1 MSRFFINRPIFAS
14 VISIIIVIAG
24 VVSLGGL
31 PVAKFP
37 EVSPPTVQVQTNYPG
52 GNADVVAKTVA
63 TPIEQEVNGVENM
76 LYMSSTSASD
86 GSYTLNVTF
95 ELGVDMDMATV
106 LVQNRVAI
114 ANPKLPEEVRR
125 QGVTTRKQS
134 TQILQFITL
143 TAEEGK
149 YDGLFLSNY
158 ALRIKDELSRI
169 KGVGFVQVFGAG
181 DYAMRI
187 WLDPNKLKARGL
199 TTEDVVNAIKEQ
211 NVQVAAGQVGGPP
224 APKGTAFQLTIN
236 TLGRLESEKEF
247 ADIIVKTGEGGRI
260 TRVKDVV
267 VGDPLVY
274 DSKEDGDEEGTAGA
288 GSAPK
293 LGQAK
298 KGVELGAKD
307 YTYDATFGT
316 AALGATSKQC
326 TTIAIY
332 QLPGANALQVAQQI
346 RDKLEELSKRSDW
359 PEGLEYNVPFDTTKF
374 VEASV
379 EEVKETIF
387 IAIALVVIVI
397 FVFLQDWR
405 ATVVP
410 VVAIPVSLVGTFAA
424 MMALGFSINMLSLFG
439 VVLAIGIVVDDAIVV
454 VESTSTHIANG
465 LKPREAAIKAMS
477 EITGPVIATTLVL
490 LAVFVPT
497 AFMSGITGQLYRQFA
512 LTISAAVLIST
523 VNALTLSPALC
534 GIILRAPKEKSF
546 FFFRWFN
553 DFFDKT
559 TGIYSAIIK
568 RFVRV
573 VSIVMLVFVGL
584 IALTG
589 YGFSSLP
596 TGFVPTEDQ
605 GYVFVNVQLPEAA
618 SRERSIAVMKK
629 LEEIYAT
636 TPGVREWV
644 SISGYSLLSG
654 NAGSNLGLT
663 AVVFEDW
670 GERKDPKESQE
681 AIVAHLQREF
691 AGIEEAIVF
700 AFIPPPI
707 DGLGSAGGFQM
718 EVQDRGNVGYQQ
730 LQDAAETL
738 VQDGR
743 TQSGLASM
751 NSTFRADT
759 PQLFA
764 DVDRTQVQAK
774 DVPLSSVFGT
784 LQAFLGSAYV
794 NDFNKFGRTYQV
806 RLQADSEFRA
816 TADSIRGL
824 EVRSNSGEMLK
835 LGQFIDV
842 RDDLGP
848 AVIRRYNLYPSASV
862 NGSAA
867 PGYSSGQALQIMENM
882 AETKLPTGMGYEWT
896 GMAFQEK
903 AAGGQGI
910 IFLLAIVAV
919 FLVLAAQ
926 YESWTSPAAVISVV
940 PLAVLGVV
948 IALVIRG
955 AENNTYTQIGVVL
968 LVALASKNAI
978 LIVEFASERRRAG
991 EGIKE
996 AAVSAARLR
1005 FRAIL
1010 MTAFSSILGFL
1021 PLLVASGAGAASR
1034 QAVGNSVVG
1043 GMMAATVFSLTFVPT
1058 FFVVFQGL
1066 AEFGS
1071 RKTKGSTDSKLP
1083 DKEMIEKQPPPTS
1096 DSEAL
1101 SETTE
1106 FESGEESTPDP
1117 ESDTP
1122 EEESPPT

>member
-24 VVSLGGL
+24 VVSFGGL

-95 ELGVDMDMATV
+95 KLGVDMDMATV

-125 QGVTTRKQS
+125 QGVITRKQS

-143 TAEEGK
+143 TAEEGR
-149 YDGLFLSNY
+149 YDSLFLSNY

-181 DYAMRI
+181 DYAMRV
-187 WLDPNKLKARGL
+187 WLDPNKLKARDL
-199 TTEDVVNAIKEQ
+199 TTEDVVSAIKEQ

-236 TLGRLESEKEF
+236 TLGRLETEREF
-247 ADIIVKTGEGGRI
+247 ADIILKTGEGGRL

-267 VGDPLVY
+267 VGDPEIY
-274 DSKEDGDEEGTAGA
+274 DADEEENDA
-288 GSAPK
+288 SANEE
-293 LGQAK
+293 K

-307 YTYDATFGT
+307 YNYNATYGIASDPKNPNERQGVRE
-316 AALGATSKQC
+316 C

-332 QLPGANALQVAQQI
+332 QLPGANALQVAAQI
-346 RDKLEELSKRSDW
+346 REKLDELSQRSDW

-374 VEASV
+374 VEASID
-379 EEVKETIF
+379 EVYETIF
-387 IAIALVVIVI
+387 IAIALVVFVI

-410 VVAIPVSLVGTFAA
+410 VVAIPVSLVGVFGA
-424 MMALGFSINMLSLFG
+424 MMGLGFSINMLSLFG

-454 VESTSTHIANG
+454 VENTSTHIANG

-523 VNALTLSPALC
+523 INALTLSPALC
-534 GIILRAPKEKSF
+534 GLVLRPPKEKRF
-546 FFFRWFN
+546 FFFRLFN

-559 TGIYSAIIK
+559 TGLYSAVIK
-568 RFVRV
+568 RLVRV
-573 VSIVMLVFVGL
+573 VALVMIVYAGLVV
-584 IALTG
+584 LTG
-589 YGFSSLP
+589 WSFGSLP

-618 SRERSIAVMKK
+618 SKERTLAVMKK
-629 LEEIYAT
+629 LNDIYDD

-644 SISGYSLLSG
+644 SVSGYSLLSG

-670 GERKDPKESQE
+670 GDRTDPSESQD
-681 AIVAHLQREF
+681 AIVAHLQKEF

-718 EVQDRGNVGYQQ
+718 EVQDRGGVGYQQ
-730 LQDAAETL
+730 LQDAAEMM
-738 VQDGR
+738 VQEGR
-743 TQSGLASM
+743 TQSGLTSL

-759 PQLFA
+759 PQLIA
-764 DVDRTQVQAK
+764 EVDRTQVKAK

-784 LQAFLGSAYV
+784 LQAYLGSAYV

-806 RLQADSEFRA
+806 RVQADAEFRA
-816 TADSIRGL
+816 TADSIRSL
-824 EVRSNSGEMLK
+824 DVRNRDGEMLP

-842 RDDLGP
+842 REDLGP

-867 PGYSSGQALQIMENM
+867 PGYSSGQALEIMENM
-882 AETKLPTGMGYEWT
+882 AEQKLPQGMGYQWT

-903 AAGGQGI
+903 EAGGQGI
-910 IFLLAIVAV
+910 IFLLAIVMV

-948 IALVIRG
+948 IALLVRG
-955 AENNTYTQIGVVL
+955 ADNNTYTQIGVVL

-991 EGIKE
+991 ESIKE
-996 AAVSAARLR
+996 AAASAAKLR

-1010 MTAFSSILGFL
+1010 MTAFSSILGFM

-1043 GMMAATVFSLTFVPT
+1043 GMLAATVFSLTFVPS
-1058 FFVVFQGL
+1058 FFVVFQSL
-1066 AEFGS
+1066 NELKK
-1071 RKTKGSTDSKLP
+1071 RKKKGHPEAD
-1083 DKEMIEKQPPPTS
+1083 EKQLEKEPPSKPAPES
-1096 DSEAL
+1096 LAD
-1101 SETTE
+1101 TTE
-1106 FESGEESTPDP
+1106 FKPGEASGSDADSEEPDEDP
-1117 ESDTP
+1117 RRQ
-1122 EEESPPT
+1122 